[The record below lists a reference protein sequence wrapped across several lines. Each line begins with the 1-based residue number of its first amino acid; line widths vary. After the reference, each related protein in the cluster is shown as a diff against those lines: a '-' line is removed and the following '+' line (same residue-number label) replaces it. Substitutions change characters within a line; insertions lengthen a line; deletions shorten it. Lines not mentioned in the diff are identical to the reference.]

1 MRRTFN
7 EGQEVVFQ
15 DFDRI
20 SLAVMRT
27 LNDRIL
33 FEMLQKKENAF
44 FGDGMKVSY
53 VGATSVSVAAGL
65 GFQTDGT
72 QTSPTPTKRLLYR
85 GSSTSLNLEA
95 PDASDDRIDI
105 VCVRFAEVT
114 EISENRKF
122 KDATDSSI
130 STQLF
135 AVQKDEQAEFLVVAG
150 TPDASPVAPSTPS
163 GYIKIATLLVTA
175 VSGLAGS
182 GAVTDNRSVMPVGP
196 ELLLNTTGFNR
207 LTAGATTALKTLI
220 ADIDALLHRGY
231 FNYLD
236 VDEVDSPAAEPGS
249 PSADRQ
255 RLFYRDGVLYLKNS
269 SGVKTPVGSGGGGG
283 GGAVW
288 KPSEAVGSIAE
299 FEFGNEIHKFT
310 PSEGQKSVIWIKVP
324 DTYVAGRQINASFN
338 AYSPGTSGTWL
349 LQTVATLIRTGTDA
363 VSSTTNQR
371 TSGNT
376 AVTNDATANKLKAVI
391 ADITSSSGQI
401 NSVGVQPGDLIKIEI
416 SRPSG
421 TDTEDTRFIP
431 SSTEFKF

>member
-1 MRRTFN
+1 MRRVFN
-7 EGQEVVFQ
+7 EGQEIVYQ

-27 LNDRIL
+27 LNDRVL

-44 FGDGMKVSY
+44 FGDGLKVSY

-65 GFQTDGT
+65 GFQTDNT

-105 VCVRFAEVT
+105 VCVRFAEAN
-114 EISENRKF
+114 EISESRKF
-122 KDATDSSI
+122 KDATSGVI
-130 STQLF
+130 SNQSFT
-135 AVQKDEQAEFLVVAG
+135 VQKDEQAEFLVVAG
-150 TPDASPVAPSTPS
+150 TPNASPVAPATPA
-163 GYIKIATLLVTA
+163 GYIKIATLAVTA

-196 ELLLNTTGFNR
+196 ELLLNTTGYNR
-207 LTAGATTALKTLI
+207 LTAGAATALKTVI
-220 ADIDALLHRGY
+220 ADIDALLYRGY

-236 VDEVDSPAAEPGS
+236 VDEVDSPASEPGS

-269 SGVKTPVGSGGGGG
+269 SGVKTPVGSGAGGG

-288 KPSEAVGSIAE
+288 KPSEAVGAIAE
-299 FEFGNEIHKFT
+299 FEFGNEVHKFT

-324 DTYVAGRQINASFN
+324 DSYVAGRQITASFN

-349 LQTVATLIRTGTDA
+349 LQTVATLVRTGTDA

-371 TSGNT
+371 TSMNT
-376 AVTNDATANKLKAVI
+376 AVTNDATANKLKAVL